1 MSILVFKIEKY
12 CTFHFL
18 YYTLIINFKRIRMKK
33 EIIIWKFQSNAEHFG
48 FVIPDERE
56 SWGGDFFVHK
66 DHFNGAKDGQRVEA
80 VILEKS
86 KGKKPE
92 AKILSVLWAKRAAE
106 KKPVLKIVEGIYSGW
121 DGNFWFIDV
130 EGQTQ
135 GYFVYGKK
143 KNWAQDWDKVQAE
156 VVEFKG
162 KDEAIVIKILW
173 QEEELLEWVFKDND
187 RFGFVLPDDRSSD
200 IFIAGSRKWEAQ
212 DRDRVEVK
220 IIKRGGKNPEGII
233 TKVL

>member
-1 MSILVFKIEKY
+1 
-12 CTFHFL
+12 
-18 YYTLIINFKRIRMKK
+18 
-33 EIIIWKFQSNAEHFG
+33 
-48 FVIPDERE
+48 
-56 SWGGDFFVHK
+56 
-66 DHFNGAKDGQRVEA
+66 
-80 VILEKS
+80 
-86 KGKKPE
+86 
-92 AKILSVLWAKRAAE
+92 
-106 KKPVLKIVEGIYSGW
+106 VLKIVEGIYSGW